1 MQTESHKNELLERML
16 SVKEVASIL
25 GVHSGTVRRW
35 EKEGLLKSY
44 RVGPRRSLRFDQKEI
59 LDFLNKS
66 RREVHM
72 ETDK

>member
-44 RVGPRRSLRFDQKEI
+44 RIGPRRSLRFDKQEI

-66 RREVHM
+66 RKEVHM
-72 ETDK
+72 EHD